1 MVPNA
6 FAAGMDPSHALVT
19 VTQGL
24 LLLLDRR
31 ELEGVLAHELSH
43 IGNRDTRLNTMVAA
57 IALFL
62 RLPHLLRRRAMR
74 QRVQATR
81 GNFDSD
87 RLWRSRLASVALLP
101 LYIYIFAV
109 APALAALLRA
119 AISRSRES
127 LADADAVLLT
137 RYPEGLIRALAK
149 IAGAGSL
156 MAQSNPAVSH
166 LYFADP
172 SAGRGRIRMFTG
184 RLLATHPPIEDRIAR
199 LCEVNAGLPLSVI
212 ESAVKAGQEFSQNH
226 PELPERLSV
235 SPAAKDELEA
245 LNTGNR
251 GGKAARL
258 KSSGTAVYEAAD
270 VKSRVLEQLRQ
281 GEFVISMSD
290 YGNFHQVVTAR
301 QTFGYIQRSVKLE
314 EVDILPAE
322 VFDPEAQKAALL
334 AAEQK
339 HPESGIS
346 EKHIAIAIIFGLVVF
361 AAVIVILVIV
371 AGR

>member
-1 MVPNA
+1 
-6 FAAGMDPSHALVT
+6 MDPSHALVT

-24 LLLLDRR
+24 LLLLDKR

-74 QRVQATR
+74 QRLRVGR
-81 GNFDSD
+81 GNPESGGFA
-87 RLWRSRLASVALLP
+87 RSRLASVALLP

-109 APALAALLRA
+109 APALATLLRA

-127 LADADAVLLT
+127 LADADAALLT

-156 MAQSNPAVSH
+156 NVQANPAVSH

-172 SAGRGRIRMFTG
+172 SAGAGRVRWFTG

-199 LCEVNAGLPLSVI
+199 LCEVNAGLPLSVL
-212 ESAVKAGQEFSQNH
+212 ETAVKAGQEFSRNH
-226 PELPERLSV
+226 PELPERLSTV
-235 SPAAKDELEA
+235 PEATDELAA

-258 KSSGTAVYEAAD
+258 KLSGAAVYEAAD
-270 VKSRVLEQLRQ
+270 VKSHVLEQLRT
-281 GEFVISMSD
+281 GEFVISMND
-290 YGNFHQVVTAR
+290 YGDFHQVVTAH
-301 QTFGYIQRSVKLE
+301 QTFGYIQRAVKLE
-314 EVDILPAE
+314 EVDILPTE

-339 HPESGIS
+339 RPESGIS

-361 AAVIVILVIV
+361 AAVIVILVIL